1 MRGLSIVCPIDFSES
16 SRSALAYAAA
26 IAEHFGAHV
35 TVLSVVDPLLA
46 SAAAAAGVKPSLADE
61 TRSELE
67 RFCGEVFAH
76 RERGASIVGYHVAI
90 GKPAEEIL
98 RTAHQLKADL
108 IVISS
113 RGRSGFRKLFFGST
127 TERVLREAHE
137 PVLITPDSPAPATS
151 LAEIARHITR
161 VLAPVDLSAVSQPQI
176 SVAHQIA
183 KALSIPLL
191 VAHVMEPIFVPS
203 RVRQAMPGVED
214 ARKTQAHEQL
224 STIVDAIDPHAEL
237 MVLAGDP
244 SNEIIALSDARR
256 ANLIVMGLHSSGLLG
271 PRMGSVTYRVL
282 CRADALVLALPPE
295 AIDSRFDHT
304 NYTAVTAMPS

>member
-1 MRGLSIVCPIDFSES
+1 MPSLSIVCPIDFSES
-16 SRSALAYAAA
+16 SRFALAYAVA

-46 SAAAAAGVKPSLADE
+46 SAAAAAGVEPSLADE